1 MERLTGKGVKS
12 LKESYAK
19 VYIEEQI
26 QVPDYTSMSDE
37 EFNKLVQKSGNPEGV
52 IAKRLQQRKVAANEK
67 ARANYT
73 AADAKADRERAKTE
87 AENKRR
93 KSRGESPLPVPQGS
107 KTRETTNT
115 TNTRSTD
122 QNKVRAEYDRLRYS
136 KDSKERAQSVTY
148 GKQMA
153 AAGAAKKNFSGYQS
167 AADAKKNLP
176 APAQKTSIADQLKQ
190 LRSMRANPEA
200 RQPPLNPKINQPVN
214 QAQKDAAAK
223 LDPATLKRYNMDPNE
238 VKPAITPNQQ
248 SSLNSTVQSA
258 AVPIGNT
265 IKTTVNPDS
274 SMRVTQ
280 KRTPEATK
288 KITQALTLSQSVDLF
303 DIVKGEFIEEG
314 YSEEDTMYMMANLNE
329 EQLQEFLKQLAGFA
343 IRNANKIPAVK
354 GLVTK
359 AGRMFGRSPKPTA
372 VKSAISQRASN
383 VVKDQRA
390 GVSGTM
396 DDLNQLQQSA
406 QSTLDRVNRSTSAS
420 AARTAAREKTRLNN
434 LNPRAVSDR
443 NAREAAAQVRQ
454 RNVEKGRPSFAGP
467 QPVDRLNY
475 KPGDPQ
481 FTDHLKRYY
490 ASSRAGDKG
499 LPK

>member
-1 MERLTGKGVKS
+1 MERLTGKGAKS
-12 LKESYAK
+12 LKDAYAK

-67 ARANYT
+67 TRANYT

-136 KDSKERAQSVTY
+136 KDPKERAQSVTY

-200 RQPPLNPKINQPVN
+200 RQLPLNPKINQPVN

-258 AVPIGNT
+258 TGSKPVVKINPE
-265 IKTTVNPDS
+265 TTEKKLV
-274 SMRVTQ
+274 V
-280 KRTPEATK
+280 KRSPAQTK
-288 KITQALTLSQSVDLF
+288 KITQSLDIQSADLF

-314 YSEEDTMYMMANLNE
+314 YTQEDTLYMMANLNE
-329 EQLQEFLKQLAGFA
+329 EQLHEFMKYIQMTA
-343 IRNANKIPAVK
+343 NAAKRVPGIK
-354 GLVTK
+354 RLVTK
-359 AGRMFGRSPKPTA
+359 VGGMFNKAPT
-372 VKSAISQRASN
+372 QMP
-383 VVKDQRA
+383 
-390 GVSGTM
+390 SGQIGALRLYQ
-396 DDLNQLQQSA
+396 DKANQSIRRLNKQ
-406 QSTLDRVNRSTSAS
+406 T
-420 AARTAAREKTRLNN
+420 TRLDANAAQREANRVNN
-434 LNPRAVSDR
+434 LNPRVVDR
-443 NAREAAAQVRQ
+443 ANKSRESSQITQ
-454 RNVEKGRPSFAGP
+454 RNLEKGRPANAAS
-467 QPVDRLNY
+467 QPVDKLNY
-475 KPGDPQ
+475 KPGDPMFDDYVKRHHANQ
-481 FTDHLKRYY
+481 RRGASNYGGGANRIDPPGPGFTNTGVRRINK
-490 ASSRAGDKG
+490 
-499 LPK
+499 